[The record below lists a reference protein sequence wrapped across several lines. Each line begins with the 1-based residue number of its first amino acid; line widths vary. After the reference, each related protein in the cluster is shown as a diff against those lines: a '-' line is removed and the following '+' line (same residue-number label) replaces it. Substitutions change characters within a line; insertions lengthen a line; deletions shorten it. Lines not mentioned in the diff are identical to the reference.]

1 MSYEKIE
8 SDEVEV
14 LEEEENEKE
23 KTEGEEDGLY
33 EVSVEKHNKDQF
45 GALSKK
51 KELGVSGNQL
61 DAHYSDQTPD
71 EVNEAMDNLIEEG
84 EEEDGGETSDEL
96 VSKNKIFIPGKTG
109 KKIAEIKAKY
119 FITNEQW
126 KNMDEKERKELLKK
140 KQEEINNLYIKK

>member
-8 SDEVEV
+8 DTDV
-14 LEEEENEKE
+14 LEENDVVEKE
-23 KTEGEEDGLY
+23 KTEGENDGLY
-33 EVSVEKHNKDQF
+33 EISVEKHNKDQF
-45 GALSKK
+45 GAFAQR
-51 KELGVSGNQL
+51 KELRVSGNQL

-84 EEEDGGETSDEL
+84 EEDGGETSDEL
-96 VSKNKIFIPGKTG
+96 ISKNKNFIEGKTG
-109 KKIAEIKAKY
+109 KKIAGIKAKY

-126 KNMDEKERKELLKK
+126 KNMDENERKELLKK

>member
-8 SDEVEV
+8 SDEVDV
-14 LEEEENEKE
+14 LEEESSNERE

-33 EVSVEKHNKDQF
+33 EISLEKHNKDQF
-45 GALSKK
+45 GAISKK

-61 DAHYSDQTPD
+61 DTHYSDQTPD
-71 EVNEAMDNLIEEG
+71 EVNEAMDNLIDEG
-84 EEEDGGETSDEL
+84 EENSDETSDEL
-96 VSKNKIFIPGKTG
+96 ISKNKIFIPGKTG
-109 KKIAEIKAKY
+109 KKIAGIKAKY

-126 KNMDEKERKELLKK
+126 KNMDEDERRDLLRK